1 MSGATPTQLD
11 KFSRPTTERD
21 MIVRHEL
28 IPGLNVINATATTYP
43 PSSYQ
48 DQVHTDRQPSVV
60 AQPDEFTRLKTERD
74 KIAQFQ
80 ELVPSISFVNAR
92 NALLMHRWDL
102 SLAFEMAGIIEDKK
116 AGAGKAGHGAKRAVQ
131 EWEAEH
137 LDDQGPRE
145 VRKPSFSGAG
155 ALPKTAYEPLERHT
169 MGMSK
174 AEYLGQAGDMM
185 PVVGNDMRASL
196 LDMHQYSGGQGED
209 MRYIATTE
217 RHARGNEG
225 AANPFTTAERGYGT
239 QKMLAYTSSP
249 YPAETSFSGGS
260 GPSYPAEHSFDQV
273 ADTAGTEGIDSILR
287 RLMHK

>member
-1 MSGATPTQLD
+1 MRGAAPTQLD

-48 DQVHTDRQPSVV
+48 DQVHTDHQPSVA

-74 KIAQFQ
+74 KIAQLQ

-131 EWEAEH
+131 EWEARR

-145 VRKPSFSGAG
+145 VRKPPFSGAS
-155 ALPKTAYEPLERHT
+155 ALPETAYEPLERHA

-174 AEYLGQAGDMM
+174 AEYLGQAGDMK
-185 PVVGNDMRASL
+185 PVVGNDMRTSL
-196 LDMHQYSGGQGED
+196 LSTHQYSGGQGED
-209 MRYIATTE
+209 MRCMATTGH
-217 RHARGNEG
+217 HARGNEV
-225 AANPFTTAERGYGT
+225 ASNTFKMAEGGYG
-239 QKMLAYTSSP
+239 QEMLADASSL
-249 YPAETSFSGGS
+249 YPADTGFSGGT
-260 GPSYPAEHSFDQV
+260 GPSYLAEHSFDQV
-273 ADTAGTEGIDSILR
+273 ADTAGGEGINSILR